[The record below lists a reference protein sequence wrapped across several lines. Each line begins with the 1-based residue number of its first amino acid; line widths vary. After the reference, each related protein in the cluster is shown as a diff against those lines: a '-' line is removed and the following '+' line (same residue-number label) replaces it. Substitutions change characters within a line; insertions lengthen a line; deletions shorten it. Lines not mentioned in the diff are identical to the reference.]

1 MLPAW
6 YTTSILISRVANSIS
21 YCKQK
26 KKTQLL
32 LLVKYSHFPTVLQD
46 GLQKQVLRPLISHAS
61 VNCYCHKR
69 MLEVVLCRLCQ
80 LEKWD
85 PSELGLSFWTPV
97 IHFSRSLGFHTI
109 LANEIFCAVLDWSCN
124 SSFYKMTFWRSDSI
138 SFRASKYLHA
148 LIAEAHE

>member
-26 KKTQLL
+26 KTQLQ
-32 LLVKYSHFPTVLQD
+32 LLVKYSHFRTVLQD
-46 GLQKQVLRPLISHAS
+46 GLQKQVLSRLISHAS

-69 MLEVVLCRLCQ
+69 MLELILCRLCQ
-80 LEKWD
+80 LENQD
-85 PSELGLSFWTPV
+85 HSELGLSFWTPV
-97 IHFSRSLGFHTI
+97 IHFSRSLGFHII
-109 LANEIFCAVLDWSCN
+109 LANEIFCAVLDWARN